1 MEQTPSP
8 LERLVALAR
17 KDRKFFKLLL
27 TNPTAG
33 FKAAK
38 EKGVSLS
45 AKEKAF
51 VRKLVRGQAISIPL
65 GQITASAAGS
75 RQGPIPF
82 WDILCKL
89 FGKKGYK

>member
-1 MEQTPSP
+1 MEQSP

-27 TNPTAG
+27 ANPTAG

-38 EKGVSLS
+38 AKGISLS

-51 VRKLVRGQAISIPL
+51 VRKLVRGAAISIPL
-65 GQITASAAGS
+65 GQITEAAASS
-75 RQGPIPF
+75 RGPIPF

>member
-1 MEQTPSP
+1 MEQSP

-75 RQGPIPF
+75 RGPIPF

>member
-1 MEQTPSP
+1 MEQSP

-33 FKAAK
+33 FKKAK
-38 EKGVSLS
+38 EKGISLS
-45 AKEKAF
+45 REEKAF
-51 VRKLVRGQAISIPL
+51 VRKLVRGESISIPL
-65 GQITASAAGS
+65 AQITASAEGS